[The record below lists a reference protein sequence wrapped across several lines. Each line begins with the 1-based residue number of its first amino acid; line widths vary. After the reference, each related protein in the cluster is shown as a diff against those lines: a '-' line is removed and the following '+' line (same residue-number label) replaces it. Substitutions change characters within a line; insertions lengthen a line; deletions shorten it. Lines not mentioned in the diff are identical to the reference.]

1 MTTTG
6 QILSTIRRWILLS
19 LCPEDTMTFL
29 VRVLVLAGCSKL
41 LCVSLHVTL
50 LAVITLSFICF
61 QDEEGCDSPFR
72 SI

>member
-1 MTTTG
+1 
-6 QILSTIRRWILLS
+6 
-19 LCPEDTMTFL
+19 MTFL

-61 QDEEGCDSPFR
+61 QDQEGCDSPFR
-72 SI
+72 SIWVRSVSVSRSVSRVAFPP

>member
-1 MTTTG
+1 MKIQCTRLTSPPDDQTEE
-6 QILSTIRRWILLS
+6 T
-19 LCPEDTMTFL
+19 L
-29 VRVLVLAGCSKL
+29 VSIVRAVVLADCSKIL
-41 LCVSLHVTL
+41 YVSLHVPL